1 MIPMISIQ
9 GKGVSTGVA
18 IGPLYYYQRAKS
30 TIRRYEVE
38 DVEAEWARFKA
49 AQEKAI
55 EQLGELAEKARAE
68 AGDEAALL
76 FETHQMMAEDMEYEE
91 AIQTA
96 IQEMKLNAEAA
107 VTDTAAQFAE
117 MFAAMEDAYFQ
128 ARAADVKD
136 VSGRIIS
143 ALTGVVQGGIDSPVP
158 VILAADDLA
167 PSETV
172 QLDKSKILGFVTEGG
187 SGSSHTAIL
196 ARTMGIPA
204 IIGVGNQLKPEYE
217 GREVIIDGGTGS
229 VVVEAD
235 ADTKAHLLKKMEEQ
249 KKQRELLEQLKGKPN
264 ETKDGQ
270 KIKVFCNIGS
280 PDDVPAVLS
289 NDAGGVGLF
298 RSEFLYLNC
307 DDYPTEDYQ
316 FEAYKKALSDMGG
329 KEVVIRTL
337 DIGADKQIAYFDMPK
352 EENPALGNRALRI
365 CLNRPEIFHTQ
376 LRALYR
382 ASAFGKLGIMFPMV
396 TSVWEV
402 KEARKMCEQVK
413 KELTAEG
420 IPFSD
425 DVEIGIMIET
435 PAAVLM
441 SDRLA
446 KVVDF
451 FSCGTNDLTQYTLAC
466 DRQNADLGRFYNPH
480 HPAVLRA
487 LKMVCD
493 NAHKNGVWVGI
504 CGELGADLELTETFL
519 SIGIDELSVSPR
531 SVLPLRQK
539 IRETDVSAVKEK
551 LLADLMSDENT
562 L

>member
-1 MIPMISIQ
+1 MISIQ

-18 IGPLYYYQRAKS
+18 IGPLYFYQRAKS

-55 EQLGELAEKARAE
+55 EQLGELAEKAREE

-91 AIQTA
+91 SIQTA
-96 IQEMKLNAEAA
+96 IQETKLNAEAA

-117 MFAAMEDAYFQ
+117 MFASMDDPYFQ
-128 ARAADVKD
+128 ARSADVKD

-143 ALTGVVQGGIDSPVP
+143 ILTGVVQGGINSPVP

-172 QLDKSKILGFVTEGG
+172 QLDKSKILGFITEGG

-204 IIGVGNQLKPEYE
+204 IIGVGDQMKPEYE
-217 GREVIIDGGTGS
+217 GREVIIDGSTGG
-229 VVVEAD
+229 VVIEAD
-235 ADTKAHLLKKMEEQ
+235 ADTRAHLLKKMEEQ
-249 KKQRELLEQLKGKPN
+249 KRQRELLEKLKGLPN
-264 ETKDGQ
+264 TTQDGQ
-270 KIKVFCNIGS
+270 SIRVYCNIGS
-280 PDDVPAVLS
+280 PDDVAAVLS

-307 DDYPTEDYQ
+307 DDFPTEDYQ
-316 FEAYKKALSDMGG
+316 FEAYKKVLSDMGG

-337 DIGADKQIAYFDMPK
+337 DIGADKQIGYFNMPK
-352 EENPALGNRALRI
+352 EENPSLGNRALRI
-365 CLNRPEIFHTQ
+365 CLNRPEIFRTQ
-376 LRALYR
+376 LRALFR
-382 ASAFGKLGIMFPMV
+382 ASAYGKLGIMFPMV

-402 KEARKMCEQVK
+402 KEARKMCDQVK
-413 KELTAEG
+413 AELTKEG

-504 CGELGADLELTETFL
+504 CGELGADLSLTETFL

-539 IRETDVSAVKEK
+539 IRETNLSQVKDK
-551 LLADLMSDENT
+551 LLGELLSDENSI
-562 L
+562 

>member
-1 MIPMISIQ
+1 MISIQ

-30 TIRRYEVE
+30 TIVRTTVA
-38 DVEAEWARFKA
+38 DTEAEWQRFKA

-55 EQLGELAEKARAE
+55 EQLGELAEKARVE

-76 FETHQMMAEDMEYEE
+76 FETHQMMAEDLDYEE
-91 AIQTA
+91 SIEGMIKDDQ
-96 IQEMKLNAEAA
+96 MNAEAA
-107 VTDTAAQFAE
+107 VIDTAAVFAD
-117 MFAAMEDAYFQ
+117 MFAQMDDAYMQ

-136 VSGRIIS
+136 VSNRIIS
-143 ALTGVVQGGIDSPVP
+143 VLTGAVQGGINSPVP

-204 IIGVGNQLKPEYE
+204 IIGVGDQMKPEFE
-217 GREVIIDGGTGS
+217 GREVIIDGSTGH
-229 VVVEAD
+229 VIVD
-235 ADTKAHLLKKMEEQ
+235 ADEDTKKYMMEKRAEQIRVRKMLEE
-249 KKQRELLEQLKGKPN
+249 LKGKEN
-264 ETKDGQ
+264 VTLDGRTMR
-270 KIKVFCNIGS
+270 VYCNIGS
-280 PDDVPAVLS
+280 PEDVSAVLS
-289 NDAGGVGLF
+289 NDGGGVGLF

-307 DDYPTEDYQ
+307 DDYPSEDYQ

-329 KEVVIRTL
+329 KEVIIRTL
-337 DIGADKQIAYFDMPK
+337 DIGADKQIGYFNMPH

-365 CLNRPEIFHTQ
+365 CLNRPEIFKTQ

-382 ASAFGKLGIMFPMV
+382 ASAYGKLGIMFPMV

-402 KEARKMCEQVK
+402 KEAKKMCEVVK

-420 IPFSD
+420 IPYSD
-425 DVEIGIMIET
+425 EVELGIMIET

-446 KVVDF
+446 KIVDF
-451 FSCGTNDLTQYTLAC
+451 FSCGTNDLTQYKLAC
-466 DRQNADLGRFYNPH
+466 DRQNNDLGRFFNPH

-539 IRETDVSAVKEK
+539 IRSINLGEVKDKVLEALLTDEISV
-551 LLADLMSDENT
+551 
-562 L
+562 

>member
-1 MIPMISIQ
+1 MISIQ

-38 DVEAEWARFKA
+38 DAEAEWARFKA
-49 AQEKAI
+49 AQEKAVS
-55 EQLGELAEKARAE
+55 QMGELAEKARAE

-76 FETHQMMAEDMEYEE
+76 FETHQMMAEDMEFEE

-96 IQEMKLNAEAA
+96 IQDARLNAEAA
-107 VTDTAAQFAE
+107 VTDTAVQFAE
-117 MFAAMEDAYFQ
+117 MFAAMDDPYFQ

-136 VSGRIIS
+136 VSGRIIA
-143 ALTGVVQGGIDSPVP
+143 ALTGVAQGGIDSPVP

-204 IIGVGNQLKPEYE
+204 IIGVGDQLKPEYE

-229 VVVEAD
+229 VVVDAD
-235 ADTKAHLLKKMEEQ
+235 ADTKSRMLKKMEEQ
-249 KKQRELLEQLKGKPN
+249 RKTREMLEKLKGLPN

-280 PDDVPAVLS
+280 PDDVPAVLA

-382 ASAFGKLGIMFPMV
+382 ASAYGKLGIMFPMV

-402 KEARKMCEQVK
+402 KEARKMCERVK
-413 KELTAEG
+413 KELTEEG
-420 IPFSD
+420 IPFSE

-435 PAAVLM
+435 PAAVFM

-504 CGELGADLELTETFL
+504 CGELGADLALTETFL

-539 IRETDVSAVKEK
+539 IRETDVSQVKEK
-551 LLADLMSDENT
+551 VLAELLSDEND

>member
-1 MIPMISIQ
+1 MISIQ

-38 DVEAEWARFKA
+38 DIEAEWARFKA
-49 AQEKAI
+49 AQAKAV
-55 EQLGELAEKARAE
+55 EQLGELAEKAREE

-76 FETHQMMAEDMEYEE
+76 FETHQLMAEDMEYEE

-96 IQEMKLNAEAA
+96 IQDMKLNAEAA
-107 VTDTAAQFAE
+107 VTDTAAQFAD

-136 VSGRIIS
+136 VSSRIIS

-235 ADTKAHLLKKMEEQ
+235 PDTKAHLLKKMEEQ
-249 KKQRELLEQLKGKPN
+249 KKQRELLEKLKGQPN
-264 ETKDGQ
+264 ETLDGQ

-382 ASAFGKLGIMFPMV
+382 ASAFGRLGIMFPMV

-420 IPFSD
+420 IPFSE

-539 IRETDVSAVKEK
+539 IRETNVSAIREK
-551 LLADLMSDENT
+551 VLNDLMSDENT
-562 L
+562 I

>member
-1 MIPMISIQ
+1 MISIQ

-38 DVEAEWARFKA
+38 NVEAEWERFKA
-49 AQEKAI
+49 AQAKAI
-55 EQLGELAEKARAE
+55 EQLGELAEKAREE
-68 AGDEAALL
+68 AGDEAAML
-76 FETHQMMAEDMEYEE
+76 FETHQMMAEDLDYEE
-91 AIQTA
+91 AIQGL
-96 IQEMKLNAEAA
+96 INDSKLNAEAA

-117 MFAAMEDAYFQ
+117 MFASMDDAYMQ

-136 VSGRIIS
+136 VSGRIIGI
-143 ALTGVVQGGIDSPVP
+143 LTGVAQGGIDSPVP

-172 QLDKSKILGFVTEGG
+172 QLDKSKILGFITEGG

-217 GREVIIDGGTGS
+217 GREVIIDGSTGN
-229 VVVEAD
+229 VVVD
-235 ADTKAHLLKKMEEQ
+235 ADEATKTYLLNKLAEQ
-249 KKQRELLEQLKGKPN
+249 KKMQEMLNLLKGQPN
-264 ETKDGQ
+264 VTRDGQ
-270 KIKVFCNIGS
+270 SIRIYCNIGS
-280 PDDVPAVLS
+280 PDDVHAVLS

-316 FEAYKKALSDMGG
+316 FEAYKKVLSDMGD
-329 KEVVIRTL
+329 KEVIIRTL
-337 DIGADKQIAYFDMPK
+337 DIGADKQIGYFNLPH
-352 EENPALGNRALRI
+352 EENPAMGNRALRI

-382 ASAFGKLGIMFPMV
+382 ASAFGHLGIMFPMV

-402 KEARKMCEQVK
+402 KEAKKMCERVK
-413 KELTAEG
+413 AELTAEG
-420 IPFSD
+420 KPFSA

-435 PAAVLM
+435 PSAVLM

-446 KVVDF
+446 KEVDF

-487 LKMVCD
+487 LKIVCD
-493 NAHKNGVWVGI
+493 NAHKSGVWVGI

-531 SVLPLRQK
+531 AVLPLRQK
-539 IRETDVSAVKEK
+539 VRETDVSACKQK
-551 LLADLMSDENT
+551 LLDDLLSDENT
-562 L
+562 I

>member
-1 MIPMISIQ
+1 MISIQ

-38 DVEAEWARFKA
+38 NTEAEWERFKA
-49 AQEKAI
+49 AQAKAI
-55 EQLGELAEKARAE
+55 EQLGELAEKAREE
-68 AGDEAALL
+68 AGDEAAML
-76 FETHQMMAEDMEYEE
+76 FETHQMMAEDLDYEE
-91 AIQTA
+91 AIQGL
-96 IQEMKLNAEAA
+96 INDNKLNAEAA

-117 MFAAMEDAYFQ
+117 MFASMDDAYMQ

-136 VSGRIIS
+136 VSGRIIGI
-143 ALTGVVQGGIDSPVP
+143 LTGVVQGGIDSPVP

-172 QLDKSKILGFVTEGG
+172 QLDKSKILGFITEGG

-204 IIGVGNQLKPEYE
+204 IIGVGDQLKPEYE
-217 GREVIIDGGTGS
+217 GREVIIDGSTGN
-229 VVVEAD
+229 VVVD
-235 ADTKAHLLKKMEEQ
+235 ADEATKSYLLKKLEEQ
-249 KKQRELLEQLKGKPN
+249 KKTQEMLNLLKGQPN
-264 ETKDGQ
+264 VTRDGQ
-270 KIKVFCNIGS
+270 SVRIYCNIGS

-316 FEAYKKALSDMGG
+316 FEAYKKVLSDMGD
-329 KEVVIRTL
+329 KEVIIRTL
-337 DIGADKQIAYFDMPK
+337 DIGADKQIGYFNLPH
-352 EENPALGNRALRI
+352 EENPAMGNRALRI

-382 ASAFGKLGIMFPMV
+382 ASAFGHLGIMFPMV

-402 KEARKMCEQVK
+402 KEAKKMCERVK
-413 KELTAEG
+413 AELTAEG
-420 IPFSD
+420 KPFSS
-425 DVEIGIMIET
+425 DVSIGIMIET

-446 KVVDF
+446 KEVDF

-487 LKMVCD
+487 LKIVCD

-531 SVLPLRQK
+531 AVLPLRQK
-539 IRETDVSAVKEK
+539 VRETTVADVREK
-551 LLADLMSDENT
+551 LVGDLLSDENAI
-562 L
+562 

>member
-1 MIPMISIQ
+1 MISIQ

-18 IGPLYYYQRAKS
+18 AGPLYFYQRAK
-30 TIRRYEVE
+30 TTLRRYKVE
-38 DVEAEWARFKA
+38 NAEAEWARFKA

-68 AGDEAALL
+68 AGDEAAML
-76 FETHQMMAEDMEYEE
+76 FETHQMMAEDLDYEE
-91 AIQTA
+91 TIQA
-96 IQEMKLNAEAA
+96 SICEELNNAEAA

-117 MFAAMEDAYFQ
+117 MFAAMDDAYFQ

-136 VSGRIIS
+136 VSTRILGILS
-143 ALTGVVQGGIDSPVP
+143 GVVQGGIDSDVP

-172 QLDKSKILGFVTEGG
+172 QLDKSKILGFITEGG

-204 IIGVGNQLKPEYE
+204 IIGVGDQLKAEYE
-217 GREVIIDGGTGS
+217 GREVIVDGGTGN
-229 VVVEAD
+229 VVLDPDEATRERLMQKR
-235 ADTKAHLLKKMEEQ
+235 AEQ
-249 KKQRELLEQLKGKPN
+249 IKLRQMLEQLKGQPN
-264 ETKDGQ
+264 ETLDGQ
-270 KIKVFCNIGS
+270 SVRIYCNIGS
-280 PDDVPAVLS
+280 PEDVATVQA
-289 NDAGGVGLF
+289 NDAGGIGLF

-316 FEAYKKALSDMGG
+316 YEAYKKVLSDMAP
-329 KEVVIRTL
+329 KEVIIRTL
-337 DIGADKQIAYFDMPK
+337 DIGADKQIGYFNLPK

-365 CLNRPEIFHTQ
+365 CLNRPEIFRTQ

-382 ASAFGKLGIMFPMV
+382 ASAFGHLGIMFPMV

-402 KEARKMCEQVK
+402 KEAKKMCRQVMD
-413 KELTAEG
+413 ELTKEG
-420 IPFSD
+420 IPFD
-425 DVEIGIMIET
+425 ENVQLGIMIET
-435 PAAVLM
+435 PAAAVM

-446 KVVDF
+446 KEVDF

-466 DRQNADLGRFYNPH
+466 DRQNNDLGRFFNPH
-480 HPAVLRA
+480 HPAVLRL
-487 LKMVCD
+487 LKMVTD

-531 SVLPLRQK
+531 SVLPLRK
-539 IRETDVSAVKEK
+539 KVRETTVSACKER
-551 LLADLMSDENT
+551 LLVDLMSDQIT
-562 L
+562 I

>member
-1 MIPMISIQ
+1 MISIQ

-18 IGPLYYYQRAKS
+18 IGPLYFYQRAQS

-38 DVEAEWARFKA
+38 DGNAEWARFKA
-49 AQEKAI
+49 AQAKAV

-96 IQEMKLNAEAA
+96 VQENRLNAEAA
-107 VTDTAAQFAE
+107 VTDTAAQFAD
-117 MFAAMEDAYFQ
+117 MFASMEDPYFQ

-136 VSGRIIS
+136 VSSRIIA

-172 QLDKSKILGFVTEGG
+172 QLDKSKILGFITEGG

-204 IIGVGNQLKPEYE
+204 IIGVGDQLKPEYE
-217 GREVIIDGGTGS
+217 GKEVIIDGSTGN
-229 VVVEAD
+229 VVIEAD
-235 ADTKAHLLKKMEEQ
+235 ADAKLHLMKKMEEQ
-249 KKQRELLEQLKGKPN
+249 RKTREMLEQLKGKPN
-264 ETKDGQ
+264 ETIDGRSMR
-270 KIKVFCNIGS
+270 VFCNIGS
-280 PDDVPAVLS
+280 PDDVPAVLA

-307 DDYPTEDYQ
+307 DDYPSEDYQ
-316 FEAYKKALSDMGG
+316 FEAYKKVLSDMEGR
-329 KEVVIRTL
+329 EVIIRTL
-337 DIGADKQIAYFDMPK
+337 DIGADKQIGYFDLPH

-365 CLNRPEIFHTQ
+365 CLNRPEIFRTQ
-376 LRALYR
+376 LRALFR
-382 ASAFGKLGIMFPMV
+382 ASAYGKLGIMFPMV

-402 KEARKMCEQVK
+402 KEARKMCDQVK
-413 KELTAEG
+413 AELTKEG

-435 PAAVLM
+435 PAAAVM

-466 DRQNADLGRFYNPH
+466 DRQNADLGRFFNPH
-480 HPAVLRA
+480 HPAVLRL

-504 CGELGADLELTETFL
+504 CGELGADLQLTETFL

-539 IRETDVSAVKEK
+539 IREVNLAVVKDK
-551 LLADLMSDENT
+551 VLADLLSDET
-562 L
+562 AI

>member
-1 MIPMISIQ
+1 MISIQ

-30 TIRRYEVE
+30 TIVRTTVA
-38 DVEAEWARFKA
+38 DTEAEWQRFKA

-55 EQLGELAEKARAE
+55 EQLGELAEKARVE

-76 FETHQMMAEDMEYEE
+76 FETHQMMAEDLDYEE
-91 AIQTA
+91 SIEGMIKDDQ
-96 IQEMKLNAEAA
+96 MNAEAA
-107 VTDTAAQFAE
+107 VIDTAAVFAD
-117 MFAAMEDAYFQ
+117 MFAQMDDAYMQ

-136 VSGRIIS
+136 VSNRIIS
-143 ALTGVVQGGIDSPVP
+143 VLTGAVQGGINSPVP

-204 IIGVGNQLKPEYE
+204 IIGVGDQMKPEFE
-217 GREVIIDGGTGS
+217 GREVIIDGSTGH
-229 VVVEAD
+229 VIVD
-235 ADTKAHLLKKMEEQ
+235 ADEDTKKYMMEKRAEQIRVRKMLEE
-249 KKQRELLEQLKGKPN
+249 LKGKEN
-264 ETKDGQ
+264 VTLDGRTMR
-270 KIKVFCNIGS
+270 VYCNIGS
-280 PDDVPAVLS
+280 PEDVSAVLS
-289 NDAGGVGLF
+289 NDGGGVGLF

-307 DDYPTEDYQ
+307 DDYPSEDYQ

-329 KEVVIRTL
+329 KEVIIRTL
-337 DIGADKQIAYFDMPK
+337 DIGADKQIGYFNMPH

-365 CLNRPEIFHTQ
+365 CLNRPEIFKTQ

-382 ASAFGKLGIMFPMV
+382 ASAYGKLGIMFPMV

-402 KEARKMCEQVK
+402 KEAKKMCEVVK

-420 IPFSD
+420 IPYSD
-425 DVEIGIMIET
+425 EVELGIMIET

-446 KVVDF
+446 KIVDF

-466 DRQNADLGRFYNPH
+466 DRQNNDLGRFFNPH

-539 IRETDVSAVKEK
+539 IRSINLGEVKDKVLEALLTDEISV
-551 LLADLMSDENT
+551 
-562 L
+562 